1 MFLILQKNNAELL
14 DSRELQIKT
23 PFQKSANS
31 DVWAEISFAE
41 WNLQTFLHSKHKE
54 AVFPHWHVIK
64 LWNSVPQDVAEA
76 KNINE
81 FKKRLDKFTGDRS
94 TSGN

>member
-14 DSRELQIKT
+14 DSRELWIKT
-23 PFQKSANS
+23 SFQKSANF

-41 WNLQTFLHSKHKE
+41 WNLQTFPYSKHKE

-64 LWNSVPQDVAEA
+64 LWNSPPQDVAEA

-81 FKKRLDKFTGDRS
+81 FKRRLDKFTGDKS